1 MRNTTSSF
9 GVVLK
14 LNSNV
19 PKSLD
24 ELVTISATSATG
36 EKLEMSSL
44 PSDKKVE
51 LGSGSV
57 LIVEET
63 AQESFNDALAQY
75 LSTETGLVVKR
86 VLLQDL
92 TASIITPKSLLIS
105 TIELTRPV
113 LSTLTGEEMQYV
125 KLITDNA
132 HSLLWLTGGGNMEGA
147 CPDFAL
153 MSGLSRALILEQP
166 SLQITMLDLD
176 IVEPSSQTLQNIS
189 AVLRE
194 SVKSMSPDFEYTQRK
209 GLLHISRMLPEEE
222 MNRAFRDKQGQ
233 VLALTPASETSP
245 ARLTIGTVV
254 FSTAL
259 YALHHHAYTK
269 EGESI
274 LIHSAAGSLGNTT
287 IQIAQL
293 AKAEIYTTVSTEEK
307 KDYLVK
313 AFNLK
318 REHIFHSRDSS
329 FQQGIL
335 AATRGRGVDIVLNSL
350 TGDLLHNSWR
360 DIVDTGKLDIEMF
373 RRNVTF
379 SAFGLSELS
388 NEDQLKL
395 NRIAASL
402 LAETLSLYQQKKIRS
417 IEPLKVFDVS
427 EITPNKTQDL
437 PYDWLGHSISKWM
450 VKRGA
455 RKFVFVGRTG
465 TDRKPARQLVE
476 DLEAEGADIT
486 VVRGDV
492 GVLADVQKA
501 VAAIKGPVGGVI

>member
-1 MRNTTSSF
+1 
-9 GVVLK
+9 
-14 LNSNV
+14 
-19 PKSLD
+19 
-24 ELVTISATSATG
+24 
-36 EKLEMSSL
+36 MSSL

-233 VLALTPASETSP
+233 VLALTPVSETSP
-245 ARLTIGTVV
+245 ARLTIGTVGQFDTLAFSREAPDLSPLNAGTV
-254 FSTAL
+254 EIEVKSVRLNAKIRTTFEYLLLHPILFSTAL

-335 AATRGRGVDIVLNSL
+335 AATRGRGVDIVLKSL

-427 EITPNKTQDL
+427 EIT
-437 PYDWLGHSISKWM
+437 
-450 VKRGA
+450 
-455 RKFVFVGRTG
+455 
-465 TDRKPARQLVE
+465 
-476 DLEAEGADIT
+476 
-486 VVRGDV
+486 
-492 GVLADVQKA
+492 
-501 VAAIKGPVGGVI
+501 